1 VKVLLSGAWTMIATA
16 WRLNRRKTALAVVLM
31 TAGAVAAP
39 LLAAALGWMTRE
51 VVAGATGHAV
61 LAGVTVAVLAVV
73 VLAFGHFAHLAY
85 YELSELAELD
95 FDERVIEVS
104 NGSAG
109 IEHHER
115 AEHADTWTVLR
126 QEGRQFRTGLEAL
139 LNGVGLVLAV
149 VLTAVLLAVQNPLL
163 LLLPVAA
170 VPPLLA
176 GRVAERVL
184 DRARTAT
191 AEPTRTALNLFHL
204 ATSARPAGELRVSR
218 VQDELRARHSR
229 LWAAATRGLWRSH
242 LTATWIRAVGQVVFA
257 LAYIAGVLLVVRDA
271 IAGRR
276 GVGDVVLVI
285 VLAAQVN
292 QQVATAVTLLQDLQR
307 MAGAYRRLTET
318 AALVTDP
325 APAHGSPPP
334 RLRQGIELAGV
345 AFTYP
350 GTDVPVLHRVDLH
363 LPAGATVAIVGENGA
378 GKSTL
383 VKLLCG
389 FYRPS
394 EGRILV
400 DGADLHG
407 MPVDRWRTRIAAG
420 FQDFVRYEFAAQQ
433 VVGLGDLPRMS
444 SEQAVREALDRAD
457 AAGVLDDLP
466 EGLRTHLGKSYA
478 DGAELSGGQWQKLA
492 LGRAMM
498 REAPLLL
505 VLDEPASALDPEA
518 EHVLFQRY
526 AEHAKRVAARTGGIT
541 VFVSHRFSTV
551 RMADLIIVVEDG
563 RVVETGDHDALL
575 AGAGLYAELFALQA
589 KAYGFTARPG

>member
-1 VKVLLSGAWTMIATA
+1 MRVLVAGAWTVIATA
-16 WRLNRRKTALAVVLM
+16 WRLNPRKTALAVVLM

-39 LLAAALGWMTRE
+39 LLAGALGWMTRE
-51 VVAGATGHAV
+51 VVAGATGRAV
-61 LAGVTVAVLAVV
+61 LAGVVVAVLAVMA
-73 VLAFGHFAHLAY
+73 LALAHFAHLAY
-85 YELSELAELD
+85 YELAELAELD

-149 VLTAVLLAVQNPLL
+149 ALTAVLLAVQNPWL

-176 GRVAERVL
+176 GRAAERVL

-204 ATSARPAGELRVSR
+204 ATSARLAGELRVSR
-218 VQDELRARHSR
+218 VQDELRARHDR
-229 LWAAATRGLWRSH
+229 LWDEATRGLWRAH
-242 LTATWIRAVGQVVFA
+242 LTATWVRAAGQVVFA
-257 LAYIAGVLLVVRDA
+257 LAYVAGVLLVVRDA
-271 IAGRR
+271 VAGRR
-276 GVGDVVLVI
+276 GVGDVVLVV

-292 QQVATAVTLLQDLQR
+292 QQVSTAVALLQDLQR
-307 MAGAYRRLTET
+307 MAGAYRRLTEVT
-318 AALVTDP
+318 ALVTGPDP
-325 APAHGSPPP
+325 APPRHSPPH
-334 RLRQGIELAGV
+334 RLRDGIELSGV

-350 GTDVPVLHRVDLH
+350 GTDAPVLREVDLH

-394 EGRILV
+394 AGRVLV

-407 MPVDRWRTRIAAG
+407 MSVDEWRTRVAAG
-420 FQDFVRYEFAAQQ
+420 FQDFVRYEFAAQL
-433 VVGLGDLPRMS
+433 VVGLGDLPRAS
-444 SEQAVREALDRAD
+444 SEPAVRTALERAD
-457 AAGVLDDLP
+457 ATGVLDDLP
-466 EGLRTHLGKSYA
+466 DGLRTHLGKSYA

-498 REAPLLL
+498 RDAPLLL
-505 VLDEPASALDPEA
+505 VLDEPTSALDPEA
-518 EHVLFQRY
+518 EHVLFERY
-526 AEHAKRVAARTGGIT
+526 ADHARRVAARTGGIT

-551 RMADLIIVVEDG
+551 RTADLIVVVEDG
-563 RVVETGDHDALL
+563 RVVETGDHAALTAA
-575 AGAGLYAELFALQA
+575 AGPYAELFALQA
-589 KAYGFTARPG
+589 KAYG

>member
-1 VKVLLSGAWTMIATA
+1 MKVLLTGAWTMITTA
-16 WRLNRRKTALAVVLM
+16 WRLNPRKTALAVVLM

-51 VVAGATGHAV
+51 VVAGTPGHAV
-61 LAGVTVAVLAVV
+61 LAGVAVAVLAV
-73 VLAFGHFAHLAY
+73 LALALGHFAHLAY

-115 AEHADTWTVLR
+115 AEDADTWTVLR

-149 VLTAVLLAVQNPLL
+149 VLTAVLLAVQNPWL

-170 VPPLLA
+170 APPLLA

-191 AEPTRTALNLFHL
+191 AEATRTALNLFHL
-204 ATSARPAGELRVSR
+204 ATSARLAGELRVSG
-218 VQDELRARHSR
+218 VGDELRARHDR
-229 LWAAATRGLWRSH
+229 LWARATRGLWRAH
-242 LTATWIRAVGQVVFA
+242 LTATWVRAAGQVVFA
-257 LAYIAGVLLVVRDA
+257 LAYIGGVLLVVRDA

-307 MAGAYRRLTET
+307 MAGAYRRLTEV
-318 AALVTDP
+318 AASVTGP
-325 APAHGSPPP
+325 GAAPAHHSPPP
-334 RLRQGIELAGV
+334 RLHDGIDLAGV

-350 GTDVPVLHRVDLH
+350 GTDVPVLREVDLH

-394 EGRILV
+394 AGRILV
-400 DGADLHG
+400 DGVDLHG
-407 MPVDRWRTRIAAG
+407 MALDEWRARIAAG
-420 FQDFVRYEFAAQQ
+420 FQDFVRYEFPAQH
-433 VVGLGDLPRMS
+433 VVGLGDLPRLS
-444 SEQAVREALDRAD
+444 SEPAVRAALARAN
-457 AAGVLDDLP
+457 ATGVLDDLP
-466 EGLRTHLGKSYA
+466 DGLRTRLGKSYA

-505 VLDEPASALDPEA
+505 VLDEPTSALDPEA

-526 AEHAKRVAARTGGIT
+526 ADHAERVAGRTGGIT

-551 RMADLIIVVEDG
+551 RTADLIIVVGDG
-563 RVVETGDHDALL
+563 RVVETGDHATLT
-575 AGAGLYAELFALQA
+575 ARGGLYAELFALQA
-589 KAYGFTARPG
+589 KAYG